1 MFYYSKC
8 YLRYSQP
15 LMSIKFE
22 TIEQI
27 ILPRLKKELNP
38 LLIYHNIEHT
48 LDVLDKALLIA
59 KKEGIKDKKQLLLLK
74 TAALYHDSGFIF
86 IYKNHEDKGCEIVRK
101 DLAEFFTPD
110 ELNCICGMI
119 MATKIPQTPHSHLEK
134 IICDEDLDYLGRDD
148 FEPISKNLYKE
159 FIDFDILKKEV
170 VWDRVQISFFESHHY
185 FTQTSISLRQQ
196 MKSKHLQILKQR
208 MEL

>member
-59 KKEGIKDKKQLLLLK
+59 KKEGIKPDFLWQIVEPFIAPPPAISLPMTCRGSFIQQLLEPP
-74 TAALYHDSGFIF
+74 AVVCPSGLV
-86 IYKNHEDKGCEIVRK
+86 EQQAGAR
-101 DLAEFFTPD
+101 
-110 ELNCICGMI
+110 
-119 MATKIPQTPHSHLEK
+119 S
-134 IICDEDLDYLGRDD
+134 
-148 FEPISKNLYKE
+148 
-159 FIDFDILKKEV
+159 
-170 VWDRVQISFFESHHY
+170 
-185 FTQTSISLRQQ
+185 RQ
-196 MKSKHLQILKQR
+196 
-208 MEL
+208 